1 MEFNIKKMFHQ
12 HQFLIKQNPVQQQIL
27 SKTISINRKLMIRVY
42 LNWITL

>member
-27 SKTISINRKLMIRVY
+27 SKY
-42 LNWITL
+42 LLIIYIYKFSVHV